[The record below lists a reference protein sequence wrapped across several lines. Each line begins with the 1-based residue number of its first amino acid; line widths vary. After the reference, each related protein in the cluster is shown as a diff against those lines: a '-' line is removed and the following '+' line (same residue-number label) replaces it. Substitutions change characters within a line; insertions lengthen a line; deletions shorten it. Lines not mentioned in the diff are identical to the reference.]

1 MVRIKLLVML
11 NIKYPIIQAPVGGIA
26 TPELAAAVSNSGG
39 LGGLALSW
47 SSPEDA
53 EHKILKFKS
62 LSTKPVYA
70 NFVLNFEPRALKRTL
85 ELGVKIIQF
94 SWGMPTDSM
103 IDLIKSYNAKIGIQ
117 VTSKQSA
124 VKAMALRPD
133 YLVCQGVEAGGHV
146 QASKSLDKVL
156 SEVLEVAT
164 DEIPV
169 FASGGISTGKHL
181 NHYLNLGASGVVMG
195 TRFVVSQESGAH
207 QIYKETLVNSKT
219 DDTVL
224 TVCMNKD
231 WDNAAHRIIR
241 NSTFNQWESH
251 GCAIV
256 GNRPGEHDVLGKNPT
271 GKDIERYSFSAPTAH
286 VSGEIEAMTLYAGTS
301 VRDINS
307 IKSAGEIIKDI
318 WKDYQEF
325 KS

>member
-1 MVRIKLLVML
+1 ML
-11 NIKYPIIQAPVGGIA
+11 EIKYPIIQAPIGGIV

-53 EHKILKFKS
+53 ERKILKFKS
-62 LSTKPVYA
+62 LSSKPVYA

-85 ELGVKIIQF
+85 ELDVKIIQF
-94 SWGMPTDSM
+94 SWGMPCDSL
-103 IDLIKSYNAKIGIQ
+103 IDLIKSFNAKMGIQ
-117 VTSKQSA
+117 VSSKQSA
-124 VKAMALRPD
+124 IRAMALGAD

-146 QASKSLDKVL
+146 QASKNLENVL
-156 SEVLEVAT
+156 SEVLEVAI
-164 DEIPV
+164 DKIPV

-181 NHYLNLGASGVVMG
+181 NHYLNLGASGAVMG

-224 TVCMNKD
+224 TVCMNKG
-231 WDNAAHRIIR
+231 WDNATHRIIR
-241 NSTFNQWESH
+241 NSTFNLWESD
-251 GCAIV
+251 GCPSV
-256 GNRPGEHDVLGKNPT
+256 GNRPGEHDILGKNPV
-271 GKDIERYSFSAPTAH
+271 GKDIERYSFSAPTSN

-301 VRDINS
+301 VNDINN
-307 IKSAGEIIKDI
+307 IKSAGKIIEDI
-318 WKDYQEF
+318 WKEYQEF